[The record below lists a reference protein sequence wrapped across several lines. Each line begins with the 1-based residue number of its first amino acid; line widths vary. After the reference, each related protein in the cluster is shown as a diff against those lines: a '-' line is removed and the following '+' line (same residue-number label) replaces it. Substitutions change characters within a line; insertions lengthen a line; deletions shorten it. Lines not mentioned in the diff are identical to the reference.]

1 MWGPFIFGLQGWLD
15 HIILKLFRQTI
26 HLFFYIHNM
35 NVTNAIESN
44 VLCPAVFRSVF
55 GFSAWKIREGESDM
69 GLNFV
74 HESLVLVTST

>member
-1 MWGPFIFGLQGWLD
+1 MGAIHFWSSGMVGSYNPQIISPNHSFI
-15 HIILKLFRQTI
+15 
-26 HLFFYIHNM
+26 FYIHNM

-69 GLNFV
+69 GLNFA